1 MNTCADLLSDPC
13 HLVAALKRFGGHFSP
28 APARSIRRSSAQ
40 RVRFGAICSTM
51 VLLLCGGGVLTNAT
65 AEAVLTTEGLVEG
78 KIIGEVEQFLG
89 IPYATPPL
97 GELRWRA
104 PVVSTY
110 SDDSCGRLAA

>member
-1 MNTCADLLSDPC
+1 
-13 HLVAALKRFGGHFSP
+13 
-28 APARSIRRSSAQ
+28 
-40 RVRFGAICSTM
+40 M